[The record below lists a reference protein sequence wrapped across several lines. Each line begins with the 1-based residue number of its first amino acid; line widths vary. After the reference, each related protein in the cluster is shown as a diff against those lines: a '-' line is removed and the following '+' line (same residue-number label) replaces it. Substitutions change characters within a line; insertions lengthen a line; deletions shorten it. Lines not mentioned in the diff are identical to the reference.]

1 MISLI
6 LALTLD
12 LALALALVSASSF
25 LGAESAN
32 EFLSTFPAFS
42 LLISAPTFVFA
53 FSECWTSVA
62 TVELAAAELAYPNK
76 KSEDKATE
84 TTPTLNLRIP

>member
-12 LALALALVSASSF
+12 LALVSASSF

-42 LLISAPTFVFA
+42 LLISAPTFIFA

>member
-12 LALALALVSASSF
+12 LALALVSASSF

-32 EFLSTFPAFS
+32 EFLSTFSALS
-42 LLISAPTFVFA
+42 LLISASTLIFA

>member
-12 LALALALVSASSF
+12 LALVSASSF

-32 EFLSTFPAFS
+32 EFLSTF
-42 LLISAPTFVFA
+42 IFA